1 MTDSRAALQESSGRT
16 SERPP
21 RRRRSRAP
29 FQLDEKQPLFRVL
42 VRRSLWFVRL
52 RWMVPPAMAL
62 AVGLGHLL
70 GLEFEAAGILWVAL
84 VILLYNVVLWA
95 VRSRIARG
103 HRVSVER
110 FTWAQV
116 SLDYLAMFALIE
128 LTGGISSPVSVF
140 FLFHIILAAM
150 LLRPLSA
157 WMCATIAVVGLVTIT
172 VHDALSGVQH
182 ALRFHGVALAVSMEP
197 RLVAVA
203 LALFAAAAYI
213 TTFLST
219 TVLRELRLTTLDL
232 FESRSALVS
241 ASAERD
247 RFMLQVTHN
256 LKAPVAACVSFT
268 EVLGDDYLGPLN
280 EKQREYLVRL
290 DRRLHGLLDT
300 ITELLAV
307 ARHRNAVRTMRR
319 VPVEMNALATRIHHV
334 FSERARQKGID
345 LLLEKPQAAEPLVVL
360 GDEQLLEQV
369 VENLVSNAVK
379 YTQKGHVALRLARDG
394 ALVVLEV
401 KDTGI
406 GIPSAELPRLFSEFF
421 RAKNARAL
429 DPGGTGLGLTT
440 AKETIEQHGGIL
452 EVASEENVG
461 SCFSMK
467 LPAHTTDSR

>member
-1 MTDSRAALQESSGRT
+1 VSD
-16 SERPP
+16 RPA
-21 RRRRSRAP
+21 RRGSSRAP
-29 FQLDEKQPLFRVL
+29 VPLDEKQPLFRVL

-52 RWMVPPAMAL
+52 RWMVPPAMAM
-62 AVGLGHLL
+62 AVGVGRLL
-70 GLEFEAAGILWVAL
+70 ELEFEAAGVLWVAL
-84 VILLYNVVLWA
+84 AILVYNVALWA

-103 HRVSVER
+103 HRASVER

-157 WMCATIAVVGLVTIT
+157 WMCATVAVVGLVSIT
-172 VHDALSGVQH
+172 AHDAVSGVQH
-182 ALRFHGVALAVSMEP
+182 AVRFRGVALAVSAEP
-197 RLVAVA
+197 RLIAVA
-203 LALFAAAAYI
+203 LALFAAAAFI

-232 FESRSALVS
+232 FESRGAVER

-247 RFMLQVTHN
+247 KFMLQVTHN
-256 LKAPVAACVSFT
+256 LKAPAAACVSFAQ
-268 EVLGDDYLGPLN
+268 VLGDDYLGPLN
-280 EKQREYLVRL
+280 DKQRDYLGRL
-290 DRRLHGLLDT
+290 ERRLRGLLDT

-319 VPVEMNALATRIHHV
+319 APVDMGALAARIHQV
-334 FSERARQKGID
+334 FSERARQKGVE
-345 LLLEKPQAAEPLVVL
+345 LRLESLPAGEPLLVL

-369 VENLVSNAVK
+369 LENLVSNAVK
-379 YTQKGHVALRLARDG
+379 YTPKGHVTLRLLRDEERIG
-394 ALVVLEV
+394 IDVE
-401 KDTGI
+401 DTGI
-406 GIPSAELPRLFSEFF
+406 GIPAAALPRLFTEFF

-440 AKETIEQHGGIL
+440 ARETIEQHGGTL
-452 EVASEENVG
+452 DVASEEGVG
-461 SCFSMK
+461 SRFSLK
-467 LPAHTTDSR
+467 LPAHKPDSR